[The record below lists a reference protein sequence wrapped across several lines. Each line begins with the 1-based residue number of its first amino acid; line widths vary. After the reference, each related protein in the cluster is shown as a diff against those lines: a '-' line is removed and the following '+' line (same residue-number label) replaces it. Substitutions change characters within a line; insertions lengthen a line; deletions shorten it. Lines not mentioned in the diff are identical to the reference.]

1 MGAVKE
7 DGDKGWKND
16 YLFWL
21 SERRR
26 NEEATAYLWPQM
38 GSSEGKGRLNA
49 TRNHLSIC
57 SHLG

>member
-7 DGDKGWKND
+7 DGDQDWKND
-16 YLFWL
+16 YPFWW

-26 NEEATAYLWPQM
+26 TEKTTAYLWPRM

-49 TRNHLSIC
+49 TRNHLSI
-57 SHLG
+57 